1 MAHFAEINEDS
12 FVQQVIVVNNEVLL
26 DEDGNESEALGVK
39 FCEETFGGRWV
50 QTSYN
55 GNFRV
60 AFAGAGS
67 YYNERLD
74 AFVSPEV

>member
-1 MAHFAEINEDS
+1 MAHFAQIDKDN
-12 FVQQVIVVNNEVLL
+12 FVQQVIVIANAVLL
-26 DEDGNESEALGVK
+26 DENGNESEALGTK

-55 GNFRV
+55 GNFRL
-60 AFAGAGS
+60 AYAGVGS